1 SAAHL
6 PDLQPAAATAAKL
19 TIDVGALTD
28 IGKHRETNED
38 AYAVCRIGRTVERL
52 LSNLP
57 EPLLAPPCDES
68 GRVVLRAAAMEG
80 VAGGEVA
87 SHAALAKTFQLI
99 LNAPKWALRLDDP
112 ATRETE
118 IAEMWERARGY
129 VSRVHAEIRGWADKC
144 PNLKGMG
151 TTLTGAYTTGSD
163 LFVLHLGD
171 SRAYL
176 FRQAKVCKIT
186 HDHTVAQSYVDMGIL
201 RESDE
206 QAQRLRH
213 VLTRAIGGPD
223 DTVDADIHALQVGP
237 GDRVLLCTDGLSNLV
252 DEEEMAGVL
261 ATDASSQD
269 ACRMLVD
276 LALEYG
282 GLDNITAGRAG
293 RRAGRA
299 AAAPTGAATPP
310 PPRSWA
316 RRQPPR
322 TP

>member
-1 SAAHL
+1 MAISRDVPPAHGFDVANL
-6 PDLQPAAATAAKL
+6 PDSAMAARSATRL
-19 TIDVGALTD
+19 TIDLGALTD

-38 AYAVCRIGRTVERL
+38 AYAVCRIGRTVERI

-57 EPLLAPPCDES
+57 ESMLAPRSEE
-68 GRVVLRAAAMEG
+68 GGVVMMVADGMGGMAA
-80 VAGGEVA
+80 GEVA
-87 SHAALAKTFQLI
+87 SHAALARTFQLI

-112 ATRETE
+112 ATRESE

-129 VSRVHAEIRGWADKC
+129 LRRVHAEIRSWADQD

-151 TTLTGAYTTGSD
+151 TTLTGAYSVGSD

-176 FRQAKVCKIT
+176 LHDGKVRKIT
-186 HDHTVAQSYVDMGIL
+186 RDHTVAQSYVDMGIL

-206 QAQRLRH
+206 ETHRLRH

-223 DTVDADIHALQVGP
+223 DTIDADIHALQVVR

-252 DEEEMAGVL
+252 DEDEMAEVL
-261 ATDASSQD
+261 STGASSQD

-276 LALEYG
+276 LALDYG
-282 GLDNITAGRAG
+282 GLDNITAVVASY
-293 RRAGRA
+293 A
-299 AAAPTGAATPP
+299 
-310 PPRSWA
+310 
-316 RRQPPR
+316 
-322 TP
+322 